1 MNRRTF
7 LASSLA
13 TTLAAS
19 SAPAEPDPKDAIL
32 ARIKAP
38 TFPNRDFNITQYGA
52 APDGRTDCTDAI
64 RKAIAACTAAGGGR
78 VVVPPGVFLT
88 GAIHLENNVNL
99 HVSEGATLLFSRD
112 SKHYLPVVYTRWEG
126 TECMNF
132 SPFIYAFEKTNI
144 AVTGTGTLDGN
155 SDCDHWW
162 PWKGRTNCGWKKGD
176 PNQDADRNALMT
188 AGDKNVPVNDRIFG
202 EGHYLRP
209 CFVQPYRCT
218 NILIDGV
225 LIKNSPMWEINPVLC
240 TNVTV
245 RNVRIDTHGP
255 NNDGCDPESCTD
267 MLIEN
272 CTFSTGD
279 DCIAIKSGR
288 NVDGRRINVPTANLI
303 IRNCD
308 MKDGHGGVSIGSEAS
323 GGVRNVFIENCRMS
337 SPTLERALRIKTN
350 SYRGGAI
357 ENICFQNVTA
367 GQVAEA
373 VIEID
378 FYYEEGEGG
387 PFKPVVGNVVVSNV
401 TCQKSKY
408 GVYLRGYKNAPIR
421 GLTMTNCTFANAE
434 KGNVLENVESV
445 KMTNVTVNGKQV

>member
-1 MNRRTF
+1 MNRRSF
-7 LASSLA
+7 LA
-13 TTLAAS
+13 TTAALAFA
-19 SAPAEPDPKDAIL
+19 ADADPQAAVLAGII

-38 TFPNRDFNITQYGA
+38 TFPDRDFDITKYGA
-52 APDGRTDCTDAI
+52 AGDGKKDCTDAI
-64 RKAIAACTAAGGGR
+64 RKAIAACAAAGGGR
-78 VVVPPGVFLT
+78 VVVPPGIFFT
-88 GAIHLENNVNL
+88 GAIHLESNVNL
-99 HVSEGATLLFSRD
+99 HVSEGSTLLFSRD
-112 SKHYLPVVYTRWEG
+112 PKQYMPVVYTRWEG

-144 AVTGTGTLDGN
+144 AVTGAGTLDGQAD
-155 SDCDHWW
+155 SEHWW
-162 PWKGRTNCGWKKGD
+162 PWKKG
-176 PNQDADRNALMT
+176 PINQDSDRNALMA
-188 AGDKNVPVNDRIFG
+188 AGDKNVPVKDRVFG

-209 CFVQPYRCT
+209 YFLQPYRCA
-218 NILIDGV
+218 NVLIDGV

-267 MLIEN
+267 MLVEN

-323 GGVRNVFIENCRMS
+323 GGVRNVFVENCRMS
-337 SPTLERALRIKTN
+337 SPNLERALRIKTN

-357 ENICFQNVTA
+357 ENIYFQHVTV
-367 GQVAEA
+367 GQVAES

-378 FYYEEGEGG
+378 FFYEEGQGG
-387 PFKPVVGNVVVSNV
+387 PFKPIVGNVVVSNV
-401 TCQKSKY
+401 TCQKSKH
-408 GVYLRGYKNAPIR
+408 GIYLRGYKDAPIR
-421 GLTMTNCTFANAE
+421 GLTMSDCTFNNAAQANF
-434 KGNVLENVESV
+434 LENVDSV
-445 KMTNVTVNGKQV
+445 KMTNVVVNGKSV